1 MEVNEHIDQ
10 GLFERFGLPH
20 WLVAT
25 DTEGYIKATV
35 KLAENHALRSEL
47 RRTRSGPD
55 KVQSIFKGRPEI
67 MGQKFMA
74 ALSRRRDVPAVEDVP

>member
-1 MEVNEHIDQ
+1 
-10 GLFERFGLPH
+10 LPH

-25 DTEGYIKATV
+25 DTEGYIKATL
-35 KLAENHALRSEL
+35 KLVENHALRSEL

-67 MGQKFMA
+67 MGQMFMA
-74 ALSRRRDVPAVEDVP
+74 ALRKKENNVVKEGAL